1 MYKNLIN
8 RQIGVIGCPTVSK
21 SDRGLPHHTTLHRK
35 HNAQQGN
42 LQGGSY
48 TRHHGRYREGRVE
61 RDGTTTTL
69 SEVRYTPMLTLR
81 GLWHPTY
88 GMMALFVCRSLF
100 PESESCTGPF
110 WGNAPRVLLQ
120 VLLVTFFRFVTME
133 NTKFHR
139 QDWQRDTRS
148 TLT

>member
-35 HNAQQGN
+35 HNVQQGN

-61 RDGTTTTL
+61 RKRDGTTTTL
-69 SEVRYTPMLTLR
+69 SEVRSYSNVDVE
-81 GLWHPTY
+81 G
-88 GMMALFVCRSLF
+88 ALASYIRYNGPVRRSVIV
-100 PESESCTGPF
+100 P
-110 WGNAPRVLLQ
+110 
-120 VLLVTFFRFVTME
+120 
-133 NTKFHR
+133 
-139 QDWQRDTRS
+139 
-148 TLT
+148 